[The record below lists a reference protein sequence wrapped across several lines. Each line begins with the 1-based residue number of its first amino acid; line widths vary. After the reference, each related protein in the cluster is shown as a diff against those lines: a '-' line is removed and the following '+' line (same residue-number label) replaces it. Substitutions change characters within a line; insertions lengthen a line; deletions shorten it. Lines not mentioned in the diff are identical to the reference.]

1 MKQDVSQVYRKR
13 HLSLDGDNLHLS
25 GTVMVLE
32 VEGLL
37 AIVNNPKKNLA
48 FALLK

>member
-1 MKQDVSQVYRKR
+1 MCLKSIETR

-25 GTVMVLE
+25 GPTVMVLD

>member
-1 MKQDVSQVYRKR
+1 MCLKSIETR

-37 AIVNNPKKNLA
+37 ATLNSPKKNLA